1 MKLAENWGSQG
12 ASVGVA
18 EEDTERNPT
27 WGSRGRPLCVPP
39 SLGATKDSDGAAVTK
54 VLAASQERQIGTQS
68 RVIKGSGVRTEACL
82 RRKEV

>member
-1 MKLAENWGSQG
+1 M
-12 ASVGVA
+12 
-18 EEDTERNPT
+18 
-27 WGSRGRPLCVPP
+27 PP